1 MSPSDSSSSAAVIEP
16 ASPDAIAVAG
26 VILAVCF
33 LATGGIF
40 VKLSPLDPIATG
52 AWRILLALPLVY
64 GWDALERRRA
74 PRVVSRLERR
84 DLVVL
89 WAAGALLGLDLTF
102 WNISFHYTTVAN
114 ANLLANLV
122 PFVVVPLSVLLYRE
136 RIRRS
141 FLVGLALT
149 LCGVTLL
156 LSASLQAS
164 LASALGDGLALL
176 TAVFYG
182 LYLLLVSRLRR
193 RFGPG
198 RILYLSSL
206 GCLSTLVPLA
216 LLLEQ
221 RLVPTGL
228 EDLAPLVGLA
238 VLSHVVGQ
246 GMLAQCLRPV
256 PVALSSV
263 LVLMQPVV
271 AAIYAWIL
279 FHETLTVRQ
288 IVGITICLVGLYF
301 AKRGQ

>member
-1 MSPSDSSSSAAVIEP
+1 MSPSDSSSSVAVIKP

-52 AWRILLALPLVY
+52 
-64 GWDALERRRA
+64 
-74 PRVVSRLERR
+74 
-84 DLVVL
+84 
-89 WAAGALLGLDLTF
+89 
-102 WNISFHYTTVAN
+102 
-114 ANLLANLV
+114 
-122 PFVVVPLSVLLYRE
+122 
-136 RIRRS
+136 
-141 FLVGLALT
+141 
-149 LCGVTLL
+149 
-156 LSASLQAS
+156 
-164 LASALGDGLALL
+164 
-176 TAVFYG
+176 
-182 LYLLLVSRLRR
+182 
-193 RFGPG
+193 PG

-228 EDLAPLVGLA
+228 EDLVPLVGLA

-288 IVGITICLVGLYF
+288 IVGIAICLVGLYF
-301 AKRGQ
+301 AKRGQYDHVADDPDDVMPAPSDRDQ